1 MIKLIMESNGSVVLK
16 SVNSDGVWY
25 FVKSATKN
33 KTFWSKSIS
42 NVNEFAKKESAL
54 NKLYTVLRRLPENAF
69 YDDEDDLLYG
79 IEDAD
84 ELKNAKF
91 AKFYIVDTNGKEIED
106 VSAEV
111 RKHLLSD
118 DEFISGLMDGL
129 VDDFDES
136 VKSVTKSSC
145 KEDFVFTDSDY
156 GRCIAEE
163 VANIMQDM
171 DWRDNL
177 NGNYDTYDEEWDAYV
192 DQVLEQLESDPQE
205 VIDWL
210 EDEDGSD
217 VNASLI
223 RNITKYFMN
232 QNESIKHSG
241 RVMKEG
247 SWDDDEYT
255 DENGYLTEDHADY
268 LECNITLTLETFH
281 DDISRIREYIIEDA
295 CRSDDYNKISLGNYK
310 MYDRDEELVDLDGD
324 PYEFDGQNVVDLVVR
339 FCVDENGEYDF
350 IEYGMDEAI
359 RAIRRYLFY

>member
-136 VKSVTKSSC
+136 IKRVT
-145 KEDFVFTDSDY
+145 
-156 GRCIAEE
+156 
-163 VANIMQDM
+163 
-171 DWRDNL
+171 
-177 NGNYDTYDEEWDAYV
+177 
-192 DQVLEQLESDPQE
+192 ES
-205 VIDWL
+205 
-210 EDEDGSD
+210 
-217 VNASLI
+217 
-223 RNITKYFMN
+223 
-232 QNESIKHSG
+232 
-241 RVMKEG
+241 

-255 DENGYLTEDHADY
+255 DEDGYLTEDHADY
-268 LECNITLTLETFH
+268 LECTVTLTLETFH

-350 IEYGMDEAI
+350 NEYGMDEAI

>member
-1 MIKLIMESNGSVVLK
+1 MIKLIMESNGGIVLK

-84 ELKNAKF
+84 ELKDAKF

-118 DEFISGLMDGL
+118 DEFISGLI
-129 VDDFDES
+129 DDLDES
-136 VKSVTKSSC
+136 VKR
-145 KEDFVFTDSDY
+145 FT
-156 GRCIAEE
+156 
-163 VANIMQDM
+163 
-171 DWRDNL
+171 
-177 NGNYDTYDEEWDAYV
+177 
-192 DQVLEQLESDPQE
+192 ES
-205 VIDWL
+205 
-210 EDEDGSD
+210 
-217 VNASLI
+217 
-223 RNITKYFMN
+223 
-232 QNESIKHSG
+232 
-241 RVMKEG
+241 

-255 DENGYLTEDHADY
+255 DEDGYLTEDHADY
-268 LECNITLTLETFH
+268 LECTITLTLETFH
-281 DDISRIREYIIEDA
+281 DDVSRIRDYIIEDA
-295 CRSDDYNKISLGNYK
+295 CRSRDCNKISLHDYK
-310 MYDRDEELVDLDGD
+310 LFSRDDELIDLDGD

-350 IEYGMDEAI
+350 NEYGMDEAI